1 MKAKNIL
8 QLLNLTTSLYMMS
21 KDEKL
26 MAKVSD
32 MTKKGKDKL
41 NDLYNDLTDNNEEE
55 LTEKILKKAVELKD
69 EIENKIEQTAL
80 KVYQKMKIANT
91 NEIKT
96 LQSEIEMIKKELALA
111 EAKIVNLETIKK

>member
-1 MKAKNIL
+1 MKAKNLL
-8 QLLNLTTSLYMMS
+8 QLISLTTSLYMMS
-21 KDEKL
+21 KDEKI

-69 EIENKIEQTAL
+69 EIETKIEETAL

-91 NEIKT
+91 DEIMN
-96 LQSEIEMIKKELALA
+96 LQSQIEIVKKELALA
-111 EAKIVNLETIKK
+111 EAKIINLETINK

>member
-1 MKAKNIL
+1 MKAKNLL
-8 QLLNLTTSLYMMS
+8 QLISLTTSLYMMS

-69 EIENKIEQTAL
+69 EIETINEKLTENIKDL
-80 KVYQKMKIANT
+80 L
-91 NEIKT
+91 NEIDG
-96 LQSEIEMIKKELALA
+96 LKKMSLKEDRR
-111 EAKIVNLETIKK
+111 

>member
-1 MKAKNIL
+1 MKAKNLL
-8 QLLNLTTSLYMMS
+8 QLISLTTSLYMMS

-41 NDLYNDLTDNNEEE
+41 NDLYNDLTDNDEEE

-69 EIENKIEQTAL
+69 EIETKIEETAL
-80 KVYQKMKIANT
+80 KVYHKMKIANT
-91 NEIKT
+91 DEIVN
-96 LQSEIEMIKKELALA
+96 LQSQIEIVKKELALA
-111 EAKIVNLETIKK
+111 EAKIINLETINK